1 VIWLSL
7 WWYVCHCG
15 DMFVIVV
22 ICLLLWWYVC
32 HCGDMFVI
40 VVICLLLW
48 WYVCYC
54 GDMFV
59 IVVICLLLWW
69 YVCHCGDM
77 FVIVVICLSLWWYV
91 CHFPWL
97 INETVKRIRI
107 EIIIWVIFKRCWA
120 NTILLYIDPVR
131 NQLYLK
137 LNYSF
142 INVLKNTPCQLNVC
156 PFLVGFI
163 YSYKSYILKLMFCI
177 VKLYHLI
184 CRS

>member
-1 VIWLSL
+1 MSVCICWYKLFNEKSMFIISCFL
-7 WWYVCHCG
+7 WKKCIK
-15 DMFVIVV
+15 FS
-22 ICLLLWWYVC
+22 
-32 HCGDMFVI
+32 
-40 VVICLLLW
+40 
-48 WYVCYC
+48 
-54 GDMFV
+54 
-59 IVVICLLLWW
+59 
-69 YVCHCGDM
+69 HCGDM

-91 CHFPWL
+91 CYFPWL

-107 EIIIWVIFKRCWA
+107 EIIIWVIFKSCLA